1 MSQCH
6 WASGAGIFFCLE
18 KSVCSFPLCELLAT
32 GLVQVIKMSEF
43 GHCKM
48 CFGFYWLLASI
59 PCCSLCV
66 PDCLITVQVMC
77 ILLQGWV
84 DTTYLDDDFRIGRGD
99 KGSVFVTAR
108 QAPNR
113 AAPR

>member
-1 MSQCH
+1 
-6 WASGAGIFFCLE
+6 
-18 KSVCSFPLCELLAT
+18 
-32 GLVQVIKMSEF
+32 MSEF

-48 CFGFYWLLASI
+48 CFGFYWLSASLH
-59 PCCSLCV
+59 PLLQLLCARLPYHGPSDV
-66 PDCLITVQVMC
+66 H
-77 ILLQGWV
+77 LLQGWV
-84 DTTYLDDDFRIGRGD
+84 DPTYLDDDFRIGRGD